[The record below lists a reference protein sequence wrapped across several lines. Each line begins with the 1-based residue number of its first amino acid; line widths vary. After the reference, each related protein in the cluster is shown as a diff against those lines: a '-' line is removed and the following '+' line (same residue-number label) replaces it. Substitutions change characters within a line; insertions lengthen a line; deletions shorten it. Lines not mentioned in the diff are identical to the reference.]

1 MKSLI
6 IGYGTTGKSFE
17 KFLASN
23 SISFDI
29 FDEDKTKLENKKNI
43 LDCLNDESISD
54 YVNLYI
60 SPGIQLKKYFSTSCI
75 GKLNYISELDLFFQN
90 NKSIKIGVT
99 GTNGKSTL
107 VNYLNQTLNSVS
119 SSIALGNIGNPLLDN
134 VNHQINIQLLKHQVF
149 S

>member
-60 SPGIQLKKYFSTSCI
+60 SPGIQLKKYLCYFWFHRI
-75 GKLNYISELDLFFQN
+75 
-90 NKSIKIGVT
+90 
-99 GTNGKSTL
+99 
-107 VNYLNQTLNSVS
+107 
-119 SSIALGNIGNPLLDN
+119 
-134 VNHQINIQLLKHQVF
+134 
-149 S
+149 

>member
-54 YVNLYI
+54 YENLYI

-75 GKLNYISELDLFFQN
+75 VKLNYISDLDL
-90 NKSIKIGVT
+90 SLIHI
-99 GTNGKSTL
+99 
-107 VNYLNQTLNSVS
+107 
-119 SSIALGNIGNPLLDN
+119 
-134 VNHQINIQLLKHQVF
+134 
-149 S
+149 

>member
-17 KFLASN
+17 KFLSTN

-60 SPGIQLKKYFSTSCI
+60 SPGIQLKKYFSTGIRS
-75 GKLNYISELDLFFQN
+75 ISITL
-90 NKSIKIGVT
+90 I
-99 GTNGKSTL
+99 NGFLYSHHEK
-107 VNYLNQTLNSVS
+107 
-119 SSIALGNIGNPLLDN
+119 
-134 VNHQINIQLLKHQVF
+134 K
-149 S
+149 